1 MRRGQQPGPA
11 TVGCSCVYV
20 LRRPD
25 GYFYA
30 GSTEAIGD
38 RLKSHRQVK
47 PDVLNKYVR
56 DRCVGQMR
64 RRAGGGSPHLCGRL
78 VNVLWPTSQVA
89 VLYRLCRS
97 APARA
102 GLSWRWLSSA

>member
-38 RLKSHRQVK
+38 RLKSHRQVGK
-47 PDVLNKYVR
+47 AQLDTSEI
-56 DRCVGQMR
+56 DE
-64 RRAGGGSPHLCGRL
+64 RACQG
-78 VNVLWPTSQVA
+78 A
-89 VLYRLCRS
+89 
-97 APARA
+97 
-102 GLSWRWLSSA
+102 

>member
-47 PDVLNKYVR
+47 PDVLNKYAR
-56 DRCVGQMR
+56 DRCVGQIDAWAGWR
-64 RRAGGGSPHLCGRL
+64 REPAS
-78 VNVLWPTSQVA
+78 VWP
-89 VLYRLCRS
+89 
-97 APARA
+97 P
-102 GLSWRWLSSA
+102 LSVFSMATP